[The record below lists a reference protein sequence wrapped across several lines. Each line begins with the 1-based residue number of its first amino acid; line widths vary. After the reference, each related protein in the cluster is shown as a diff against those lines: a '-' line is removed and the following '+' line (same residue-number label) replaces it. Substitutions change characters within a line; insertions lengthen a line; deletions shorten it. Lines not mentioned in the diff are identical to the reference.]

1 MKRRLRTVLVLIL
14 LTLFLLLVGPF
25 LVPLPPLTDTL
36 PVSQLA
42 DEDSRFVGVN
52 GLEVHYKESGSG
64 SPTLILLHGFGA
76 SLFSWHM
83 VMEPLAAS
91 GRILAYDRPG
101 FGLTQRPMPGAWS
114 DRNPYS
120 PEAQVD
126 LLVGL
131 MDALGVERAVLVGNS
146 AGGTVAVQ
154 TALRYPERVQALVL
168 VDAAIYT
175 GVGAPEWAQPL
186 LATPQMEHLGPLIV
200 RGIRARGRTFIQR
213 AWHDP
218 GAITPEVYAGYEKPL
233 RADNWDRA
241 LWELT
246 VAGRSPG
253 LEQRLSE
260 LDMPVLVVTGD
271 DDRIV
276 PTAESL
282 RLAQDIPA
290 AGLAVIPACG
300 HVPQEE
306 RPEAFL
312 EAVIS
317 FLEERLQ

>member
-1 MKRRLRTVLVLIL
+1 MKPRGRTVAAVIL

-36 PVSQLA
+36 PVRQLA
-42 DEDSRFVGVN
+42 DEDSRFVQVN
-52 GLEVHYKESGSG
+52 GLDVHYKEEGSG
-64 SPTLILLHGFGA
+64 EPVLILMHGFGA
-76 SLFSWHM
+76 SLFSWHA

-91 GRILAYDRPG
+91 GRVIAYDRPG

-114 DRNPYS
+114 DQNPYS
-120 PEAQVD
+120 PEAQVT

-146 AGGTVAVQ
+146 AGGAVAVH

-175 GVGAPEWAQPL
+175 DVCAPAWARPL
-186 LATPQMEHLGPLIV
+186 LATPQMGHLGPLFV
-200 RGIRARGRTFIQR
+200 RGIRKRGRTFIER

-218 GAITPEVYAGYEKPL
+218 GRITPDVYAGYEKPL
-233 RADNWDRA
+233 QAENWDRA
-241 LWELT
+241 LWEL
-246 VAGRSPG
+246 APACRSLD

-260 LDMPVLVVTGD
+260 LSMPVLVVTGD

-276 PTAESL
+276 PTGESL

-290 AGLAVIPACG
+290 AGLVVFPACG
-300 HVPQEE
+300 HTPQEE
-306 RPEAFL
+306 CPQAFL
-312 EAVIS
+312 EAVLT
-317 FLEERLQ
+317 FLEERL